1 MALQVKTSAVCLW
14 CLGLNF
20 IQGSSMQ
27 ILIILITLAFA
38 AVVAY
43 RLLPMVFKRIT
54 VYDYEIGLLYERGKL
69 VRQVSAGTYWINA
82 SNRSLIKLDARRT
95 NLVVAGQEVSTQDNI
110 GLKVS
115 VVVFY
120 SIHDAAKAI
129 QLVQSYYNELY
140 AQTQLALREEL
151 SNCAA
156 DALSENLSDLDAKL
170 LERLRE
176 PANAIGLELHNVQL
190 RDLMFA
196 QDIKRAFNEVL
207 KARKEGEATLERARG
222 ESAALRN
229 LANAA
234 KLLGDNPQL
243 LSLRLI
249 QAIENSSG
257 NSFALDSK
265 LLSKLTDTEST

>member
-1 MALQVKTSAVCLW
+1 
-14 CLGLNF
+14 
-20 IQGSSMQ
+20 
-27 ILIILITLAFA
+27 
-38 AVVAY
+38 
-43 RLLPMVFKRIT
+43 MVFKRIT